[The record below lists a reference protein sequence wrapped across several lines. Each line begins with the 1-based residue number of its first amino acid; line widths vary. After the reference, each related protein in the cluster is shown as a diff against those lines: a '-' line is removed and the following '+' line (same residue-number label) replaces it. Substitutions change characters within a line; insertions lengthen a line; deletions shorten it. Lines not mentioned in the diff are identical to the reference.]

1 MPNTNKD
8 KDAIVRLLWREEAL
22 RILKDKKQDIGVR
35 SKPKAVIYER
45 LITMLEEDE
54 LSAIVRQFLRSRP
67 LWRSV

>member
-1 MPNTNKD
+1 ME
-8 KDAIVRLLWREEAL
+8 IQILY
-22 RILKDKKQDIGVR
+22 ILKDKKQDIGVR